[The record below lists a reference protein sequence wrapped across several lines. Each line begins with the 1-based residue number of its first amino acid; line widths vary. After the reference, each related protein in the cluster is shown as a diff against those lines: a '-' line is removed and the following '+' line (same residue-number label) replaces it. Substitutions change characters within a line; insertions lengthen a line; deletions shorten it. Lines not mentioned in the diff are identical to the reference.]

1 MFIISKKS
9 FLNIFLCFLWAT
21 LIAKLIALLIGFI
34 LPVSK
39 YNINTK
45 IDTSLP
51 YIQFP
56 LKRDFA
62 LEIKIKKIKK
72 EKPTLLMKNM
82 LLKGV
87 YIDGADSFAIIG
99 LKTKQNSVKIIPIKG
114 SFHGYKLIKLYP
126 KKVLLQKNNIT
137 YSLFFKIPKAYPS
150 AKNTSSNVH
159 ITSNF
164 SGKKQFVLTKHD
176 VYYYINHFNKI
187 WENIGID
194 DSRKNGNLIG
204 FKIKWI
210 RPDSIFA
217 KIGLK
222 KGDILVKVNG
232 KPLTNYGIAFDYY
245 KKIKKREIGT
255 IKLTVLRNKKE
266 KEIEYE
272 LF

>member
-9 FLNIFLCFLWAT
+9 FLNMFLCFLW
-21 LIAKLIALLIGFI
+21 IVFISKSIALLIGFV

-39 YNINTK
+39 HDINIK
-45 IDTSLP
+45 IDTNLP

-62 LEIKIKKIKK
+62 LEIKIKK

-82 LLKGV
+82 ILKGV
-87 YIDGADSFAIIG
+87 YIDGGDSLAIIG
-99 LKTKQNSVKIIPIKG
+99 LKAKQNSVKIIPIEG
-114 SFHGYKLIKLYP
+114 NFQGYKLIKLYP
-126 KKVLLQKNNIT
+126 KKVLLQKNGIFYTLYLENV
-137 YSLFFKIPKAYPS
+137 KINPN
-150 AKNTSSNVH
+150 AKNILYN
-159 ITSNF
+159 IPE
-164 SGKKQFVLTKHD
+164 KKQFILEKHD
-176 VYYYINHFNKI
+176 VYKYVNHFDKI
-187 WENIGID
+187 WKDISID
-194 DSRKNGNLIG
+194 DSRKNGKLDG

-210 RPDSIFA
+210 KPDSIFA

-222 KGDILVKVNG
+222 KGDKLIKVNG
-232 KPLTNYGIAFDYY
+232 KPLTSYGVAFDYY
-245 KKIKKREIGT
+245 KKIKKRELNT